1 MREAE
6 AEIGIT
12 ATTTHDSLQLDVWDS
27 GRDPSGQE
35 QQIFAKSP
43 RGHKESAIPGVGPGL
58 AICQAI
64 VDIHGG
70 TLSASNRP
78 EGGACFRV
86 TLPREKPPLNW
97 NRLRKICDQRS
108 DC

>member
-1 MREAE
+1 M
-6 AEIGIT
+6 
-12 ATTTHDSLQLDVWDS
+12 LDVWDS
-27 GRDPSGQE
+27 GPGIPGGQE
-35 QQIFAKSP
+35 EHIFAKFT
-43 RGHKESAIPGVGPGL
+43 RGHKESAIPGVGLGL

-86 TLPREKPPLNW
+86 TSVRTTT
-97 NRLRKICDQRS
+97 
-108 DC
+108 